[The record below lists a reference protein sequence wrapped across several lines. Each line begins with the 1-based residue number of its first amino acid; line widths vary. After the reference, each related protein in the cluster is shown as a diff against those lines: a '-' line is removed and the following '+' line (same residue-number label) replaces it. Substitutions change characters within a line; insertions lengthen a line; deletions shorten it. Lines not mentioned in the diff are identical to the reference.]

1 MLELAQQIVAMASD
15 LGAEY
20 VEGRI
25 VEQSQQVIA
34 GADGNVGINEIEH
47 RGVGIRVLLD
57 GRWGFAATG
66 DLKKRGLGGAVKQAI
81 AIAKTKPRQSR
92 VAALAPSQASKG
104 TYETACQR
112 NPFEMALQEKVD
124 LVETLMAT
132 MAASSPTVIRT
143 RARLDFRRER
153 SFLITSEG
161 VQQSQ
166 TLYTSGFGLWVV
178 VDNGGQVFQR
188 SYPERLGDYGSGGLE
203 YILALEPLQVAQQL
217 APEAVELTQAPSCE
231 NEETTVILDS
241 TMLGH
246 ALHETIGHPS
256 ELDRALG
263 DESDNFGPSFLR
275 PHLRG
280 NLQYGS
286 ELVTIYADATRPGA
300 VATYGYDHEG
310 VAAQK
315 FALVENG
322 IFKDYLMSRES
333 AATLGLGSNG
343 TARASSWD
351 RIPMVRITN
360 LCLAPGNSTREQLI
374 SETDRGIYI
383 ETAKGADI
391 DDKRLSFSF
400 IGERGWQIRHGK
412 IVGLVKNPV
421 IYGETPTFWNHC
433 SGIAGASED
442 RIPGIAGCGKGLPWQ
457 HIATGQGGPP
467 ARFDRVK
474 VGRV

>member
-1 MLELAQQIVAMASD
+1 MLELARHLVNIASE

-20 VEGRI
+20 VEART
-25 VEQSQQVIA
+25 VDQSQQIIA
-34 GADGNVGINEIEH
+34 GADGKTSLNEINT
-47 RGVGIRVLLD
+47 RGCGVRVLVN
-57 GRWGFAATG
+57 GHWGFAGT
-66 DLKKRGLGGAVKQAI
+66 DNLKKNGVHRVTREAISLAKASPRHSRKVDFASSHVVKDSFQ
-81 AIAKTKPRQSR
+81 T
-92 VAALAPSQASKG
+92 LC
-104 TYETACQR
+104 ER
-112 NPFEMALQEKVD
+112 NPFEMATQDKVD
-124 LVETLMAT
+124 LVHTLMANL
-132 MAASSPTVIRT
+132 ASGSGKVIRT
-143 RARLDFRRER
+143 RAKLDFRREM
-153 SFLITSEG
+153 SHLVTSEG
-161 VQQSQ
+161 IEQTQ
-166 TLYTSGFGLWVV
+166 TLYTTGFGLWVV
-178 VDNGGQVFQR
+178 VEENGQVFQR
-188 SYPERLGDYGSGGLE
+188 SYPERLGDYGGGGLE
-203 YILALEPLQVAQQL
+203 YVLALNPFEVAQQM
-217 APEAVELTQAPSCE
+217 ASEAVELADAPSCE

-246 ALHETIGHPS
+246 VLHETMGHPS

-286 ELVTIYADATRPGA
+286 EIVTIYSDATRPGA
-300 VATYGYDHEG
+300 VATFGYDHEG

-315 FALVENG
+315 FALVEKG
-322 IFKDYLMSRES
+322 IFQNYLMSRES
-333 AATLGLGSNG
+333 AASLGLASNG

-360 LCLAPGNSTREQLI
+360 LCLAPGNSTKEQLI
-374 SETDRGIYI
+374 AETDRGIYI
-383 ETAKGADI
+383 ETAKGSDI

-400 IGERGWQIRHGK
+400 IGERGWQIRNGR

-421 IYGETPTFWNHC
+421 IYGETPTFWNRC
-433 SGIAGASED
+433 SGIAGPDEE

-474 VGRV
+474 VGTI